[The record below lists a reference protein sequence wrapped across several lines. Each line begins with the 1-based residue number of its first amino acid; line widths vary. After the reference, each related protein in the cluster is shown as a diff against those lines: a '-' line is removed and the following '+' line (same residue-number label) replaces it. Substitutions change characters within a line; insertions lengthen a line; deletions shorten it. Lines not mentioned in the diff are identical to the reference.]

1 MKSIIVVAD
10 EKLRD
15 HAINLVH
22 AISKIEDMKA
32 SYFTPSKFRDNESEI
47 TGKNLTIF
55 IGENDIAQPYL
66 GVIKKKYNKHG
77 IYWGFDGSKAGI
89 VVDEIRLE
97 EKKIKAEIDAI
108 IVSSAAGA
116 TTLGASTIAVMT
128 SMMPAFWA
136 PAIVYFV
143 YKYFAKKKRMRE
155 AEKLQYKLGVLSFME
170 KGFDEYITKAN

>member
-66 GVIKKKYNKHG
+66 GVIKKN
-77 IYWGFDGSKAGI
+77 I
-89 VVDEIRLE
+89 
-97 EKKIKAEIDAI
+97 
-108 IVSSAAGA
+108 
-116 TTLGASTIAVMT
+116 T
-128 SMMPAFWA
+128 SM
-136 PAIVYFV
+136 VST
-143 YKYFAKKKRMRE
+143 
-155 AEKLQYKLGVLSFME
+155 GVLMAR
-170 KGFDEYITKAN
+170 KLVLWLMR